1 MVRRGKK
8 RVRVSKVPIGLRV
21 HPEIL
26 AIFRNEADRRRTGY
40 QTLIQDVLNEAAIAW
55 EERERQEAS

>member
-8 RVRVSKVPIGLRV
+8 RVKVLKVPVGLRL

-26 AIFRNEADRRRTGY
+26 RAFRDEADRRRTGY
-40 QTLIQDVLNEAAIAW
+40 QTLIQDVLNKAAIDW
-55 EERERQEAS
+55 EERRKAS